1 MFEVRNITFGGGNP
15 AVAIPITGKT
25 ETEIRS
31 EAADA
36 RGEADLIELRADAFE
51 GIHDTMRLLALL
63 LDVRG
68 AFEGPIL
75 FTLRSEREGGRLNV
89 DPEEYL
95 DILRIAISSGC
106 IDLIDIE
113 LGTGITAEA
122 EEYGISTAQML
133 AEEAQSFGIHVVMSQ
148 HDFASTPHRAA
159 IYAAMEQMRDSGADI
174 AKGAYMPQ
182 AAEDVDEVLA
192 AGLTAK
198 EKLGIPTILIS
209 MGELGQM
216 TRTYG
221 EVYGSAVTFACLDG
235 KASAPGQ
242 MEARELRKILSV
254 RHDRMRKADTLFLIG
269 FMGAGKT
276 TTAKELGRICG
287 RRVIEMDEEIEKRQ
301 GMSIPDIFE
310 QFGENY
316 FRDIE
321 TDLIES
327 LAGENGC
334 IVSCGGGAVLRA
346 RNIVLMKS
354 LGKIVLLTASPET
367 VYQRLLNEAETRPN
381 LSGRFSPEGILQL
394 QNARRE
400 YYEAAQDITVA
411 TDGRAV
417 EDIARDI
424 WSRLNWCNSS
434 DRLLL

>member
-1 MFEVRNITFGGGNP
+1 MFEVRNIMFGGAIP
-15 AVAIPITGKT
+15 AVAIPIAGKT
-25 ETEIRS
+25 ETEICS
-31 EAADA
+31 ETA
-36 RGEADLIELRADAFE
+36 RACGAADLIELRADAFE
-51 GIHDTMRLLALL
+51 GIRDTMRLLDLL
-63 LDVRG
+63 SAVREG
-68 AFEGPIL
+68 FDGPIL
-75 FTLRSEREGGRLNV
+75 FTLRSEREGGLINT

-122 EEYGISTAQML
+122 DEYGISTAQML
-133 AEEAQSFGIHVVMSQ
+133 AEEAQSFGIRVVMSQ
-148 HDFASTPHRAA
+148 HDFSATPRRSD
-159 IYAAMEQMRDSGADI
+159 IYAAMEQMRERGADI

-182 AAEDVDEVLA
+182 APEDVDEVLA
-192 AGLTAK
+192 AGLRAK

-221 EVYGSAVTFACLDG
+221 EVFGSAVTFACLEG
-235 KASAPGQ
+235 RASAPGQ
-242 MEARELRKILSV
+242 MEAGKMRGLLALR
-254 RHDRMRKADTLFLIG
+254 HERMKRADTLFLIG
-269 FMGAGKT
+269 FMGAGKST
-276 TTAKELGRICG
+276 VAGELGRMCG

-310 QFGENY
+310 RFGEKY

-321 TDLIES
+321 TELIES
-327 LAGENGC
+327 LAGESGL

-346 RNIVLMKS
+346 GNIVLMKS
-354 LGKIVLLTASPET
+354 IGKIVLLTASPET
-367 VYQRLLNEAETRPN
+367 VYQRLLGEAKTRPV
-381 LSGRFSPEGILQL
+381 LSGRFSPEGILLL

-411 TDGRAV
+411 TDGRAAA
-417 EDIARDI
+417 EIAHDIKDRI
-424 WSRLNWCNSS
+424 NW
-434 DRLLL
+434 

>member
-1 MFEVRNITFGGGNP
+1 MFEVRNIIFGGGKP
-15 AVAIPITGKT
+15 AVAVPITGRT
-25 ETEIRS
+25 EAEIRS
-31 EAADA
+31 EASCA
-36 RGEADLIELRADAFE
+36 RGEADLIELRADAFD
-51 GIHDTMRLLALL
+51 GIHDTMRFLALL
-63 LDVRG
+63 TDVRG
-68 AFEGPIL
+68 AFDGPIL
-75 FTLRSEREGGRLNV
+75 FTLRSEREGGRLIV

-113 LGTGITAEA
+113 LGTEITAEA

-133 AEEAQSFGIHVVMSQ
+133 AEEAQSFGIRVVMSQ
-148 HDFASTPHRAA
+148 HDFASTPNRID
-159 IYAAMEQMRDSGADI
+159 IYSAMEKMRDSGADI

-182 AAEDVDEVLA
+182 AARDVDEVLA
-192 AGLTAK
+192 AGLRAK
-198 EKLGIPTILIS
+198 ERLGIPTILIS

-221 EVYGSAVTFACLDG
+221 EAFGSAVTFACLG
-235 KASAPGQ
+235 GRASAPGQ
-242 MEARELRKILSV
+242 QDARELREILSA
-254 RHDRMRKADTLFLIG
+254 RHDRMSRADTLFLIG

-301 GMSIPDIFE
+301 GMSIPEIFE
-310 QFGENY
+310 RSGESY

-321 TDLIES
+321 THLIES
-327 LAGENGC
+327 LARENGC

-346 RNIVLMKS
+346 RNTVLMKS
-354 LGKIVLLTASPET
+354 IGKIVLLTASPET
-367 VYQRLLNEAETRPN
+367 VYQRLLNEADTRPN
-381 LSGRFSPEGILQL
+381 LSGRFSTEGILQL

-424 WSRLNWCNSS
+424 LSRLNWCNSS

>member
-1 MFEVRNITFGGGNP
+1 MFEVRNITFGGKP
-15 AVAIPITGKT
+15 AVAVPITGKT
-25 ETEIRS
+25 EAELCS
-31 EAADA
+31 EAAEA

-51 GIHDTMRLLALL
+51 GIRDTMRLLDLL
-63 LDVRG
+63 SEVRG
-68 AFEGPIL
+68 VFDGPVL
-75 FTLRSEREGGRLNV
+75 FTLRSEREGGQLNV

-113 LGTGITAEA
+113 LGTEITAEA

-133 AEEAQSFGIHVVMSQ
+133 AEEAQSFGIRVVMSQ
-148 HDFASTPHRAA
+148 HDFASTPNRID
-159 IYAAMEQMRDSGADI
+159 IYSAMEKMRDSGADI

-182 AAEDVDEVLA
+182 AAQDVDEVLA
-192 AGLTAK
+192 AGLRAK
-198 EKLGIPTILIS
+198 ERLGIPTILIS

-221 EVYGSAVTFACLDG
+221 EAFGSAVTFACLG
-235 KASAPGQ
+235 GRASAPGQ
-242 MEARELRKILSV
+242 QDARELREILSA
-254 RHDRMRKADTLFLIG
+254 RHDRMSRADTLFLIG

-301 GMSIPDIFE
+301 GMSIPEIFE
-310 QFGENY
+310 RYGESY

-346 RNIVLMKS
+346 RNTVLMKS
-354 LGKIVLLTASPET
+354 IGKIVLLTVSPET

-424 WSRLNWCNSS
+424 LSRLNWCNSS